1 MEKEK
6 KEEESK
12 MQKFELTEEF
22 KEFAGKKVFRIK
34 ALKDFGDVKAGE
46 LGGYVEKEEN
56 LSRNG
61 DAWVFGNAW
70 VFGDARVSGDAWVS
84 DNASVSGDAD
94 YATIKGFGSEQRST
108 TFYRQKDGTI
118 WVTCGRFC
126 GTLEQFREKVR
137 QKHGE
142 TKYAREYLA
151 LAEAMRIH
159 FEEDEDD

>member
-6 KEEESK
+6 TEEKSK
-12 MQKFELTEEF
+12 TQKFELTAEF
-22 KEFAGKKVFRIK
+22 KIFEGKKVFRIK

-61 DAWVFGNAW
+61 NARVFGNACM
-70 VFGDARVSGDAWVS
+70 FGDAWVS
-84 DNASVSGDAD
+84 DNASVSGNAD

-118 WVTCGRFC
+118 GVTCGRFC